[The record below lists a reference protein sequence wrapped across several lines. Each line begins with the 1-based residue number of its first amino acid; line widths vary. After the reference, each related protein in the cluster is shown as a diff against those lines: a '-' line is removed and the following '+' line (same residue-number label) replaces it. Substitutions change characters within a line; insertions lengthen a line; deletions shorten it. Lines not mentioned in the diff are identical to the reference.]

1 MKFWFV
7 FPIALLMLSPIW
19 LDRMQDRMD
28 GIAEGGSATPI
39 GYDEGGSGTPPGFA
53 EGGSATP
60 TR

>member
-19 LDRMQDRMD
+19 LERIEYGMD
-28 GIAEGGSATPI
+28 GIAEGGSA
-39 GYDEGGSGTPPGFA
+39 TPPGFA

-60 TR
+60 PGFAEGGSATPPR